1 MKFHR
6 SSRGPAGIRLL
17 NDESG
22 IILIAVLTLL
32 SALILAGV
40 TAFIMASTNIKVGG
54 NLKTNQTA
62 LQLAMA
68 GAEQGRQNLRAL
80 NSASVVKSNFTE
92 ELTSRRG
99 ANGAL
104 NGYTSSTDDV
114 PIANSNALV
123 SGYTYNAYVT
133 NDSIDGAANA
143 TDTNGIVL
151 ITSVATGPNNTKAIV
166 QTTVKLFNLSVSS
179 PAVVYSKD
187 NVSLSGHSLSING
200 ADAGSCGTGAPL
212 GTVYTKDP
220 ATTSTNGGPGL
231 SSSPTHGTTNI
242 DLEALANQ
250 LKAGA
255 QYTLTDDVSGG
266 TYGSATNYVTVYAD
280 AIGTQADDE
289 LRLNNVTGYGTLIVR
304 GDLQMAGNLNWNGI
318 IIVTGILKSS
328 GGGSDG
334 KNITGQIYTG
344 SSALGDTTITGN
356 IDIVYDSCATRNALS
371 SQPLLLVNW
380 KQSY

>member
-1 MKFHR
+1 MFHR
-6 SSRGPAGIRLL
+6 SSRRHAGNRLL

-62 LQLAMA
+62 LQVAMA

-80 NSASVVKSNFTE
+80 NNASLVKTNFTE

-104 NGYTSSTDDV
+104 NGYTSSTDDA
-114 PIANSNALV
+114 PIANSTALV
-123 SGYTYNAYVT
+123 SGYTYNAYLT

-166 QTTVKLFNLSVSS
+166 QTTVKLYSLAQNS
-179 PAVVYSKD
+179 PAVLYSKN
-187 NVSLSGHSLSING
+187 NVLLSGSAVSING
-200 ADAGSCGTGAPL
+200 VDAGNCGTGSPL

-220 ATTSTNGGPGL
+220 ATYLDANGHPHL
-231 SSSPTHGTTNI
+231 SSSPTHGTMDI
-242 DLEALANQ
+242 DLVALANQ
-250 LKAGA
+250 LKTGA
-255 QYTLTDDVSGG
+255 TILTNDVSGA

-280 AIGTQADDE
+280 ATSSPMNGSINM
-289 LRLNNVTGYGTLIVR
+289 NNVTGYGILIVK
-304 GDLQMAGNLNWNGI
+304 GDLAMAGNINWNGI
-318 IIVTGILKSS
+318 IIVTGNMSSS
-328 GGGSDG
+328 GGGKAG
-334 KNITGQIYTG
+334 KNLTGQIFAG
-344 SSALGDTTITGN
+344 SSSLGDTEISGN
-356 IDIVYDSCATRNALS
+356 VDLAYDSCAIKKAFS